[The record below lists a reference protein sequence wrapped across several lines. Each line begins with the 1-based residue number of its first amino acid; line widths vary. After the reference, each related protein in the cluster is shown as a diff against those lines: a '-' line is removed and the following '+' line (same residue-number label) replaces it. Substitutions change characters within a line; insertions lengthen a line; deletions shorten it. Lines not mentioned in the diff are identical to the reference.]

1 MATKKKNIL
10 PSVEIIIVLIFF
22 LSFIVWAA
30 SKCNATKDLYQEQAM
45 EEFGEDTSSDTATAE
60 IPASPNANPIST
72 TPSDAA
78 AISSETGMTST
89 LPTSTA
95 TARPA
100 TPALSTSRSTIF
112 ATKLYVSIDGMNM
125 RRAPHLDSAI
135 ILKMPLFEEL
145 TFMNEV
151 TDSTQ
156 LISLGDELANEPW
169 VKVKNS
175 KGHVGWVYGAGVH
188 YYKRKRE

>member
-1 MATKKKNIL
+1 MAPKKKNIL

-30 SKCNATKDLYQEQAM
+30 SKCNATKDLYQEQAI
-45 EEFGEDTSSDTATAE
+45 EELKENTVSNTPADESPSATATPPNSATSTDGGTPSSGVAPLPTNPT
-60 IPASPNANPIST
+60 PATTSPNS
-72 TPSDAA
+72 
-78 AISSETGMTST
+78 
-89 LPTSTA
+89 
-95 TARPA
+95 
-100 TPALSTSRSTIF
+100 PALTTSRSTVF

-125 RRAPHLDSAI
+125 RRAPHLDSAVI
-135 ILKMPLFEEL
+135 VRMPLFEEL

-156 LISLGDELANEPW
+156 IISLGDEIANEPW
-169 VKVKNS
+169 VKVKNK
-175 KGHVGWVYGAGVH
+175 KGHIGWVYGAGVH

>member
-1 MATKKKNIL
+1 MAPKKKNIL

-30 SKCNATKDLYQEQAM
+30 SKCNATKDLYQEQAI
-45 EEFGEDTSSDTATAE
+45 EELKENTVSNTPADESPSATAPPPNSATSTDG
-60 IPASPNANPIST
+60 ITPSSGVAPLPTNPTPATTSPNS
-72 TPSDAA
+72 
-78 AISSETGMTST
+78 
-89 LPTSTA
+89 
-95 TARPA
+95 
-100 TPALSTSRSTIF
+100 PALTTSRSTVF

-125 RRAPHLDSAI
+125 RRAPHLDSAVI
-135 ILKMPLFEEL
+135 VRMSLFEEL

-156 LISLGDELANEPW
+156 IISLGDEIANEPW
-169 VKVKNS
+169 VKVKNK
-175 KGHVGWVYGAGVH
+175 KGHIGWVYGAGVH